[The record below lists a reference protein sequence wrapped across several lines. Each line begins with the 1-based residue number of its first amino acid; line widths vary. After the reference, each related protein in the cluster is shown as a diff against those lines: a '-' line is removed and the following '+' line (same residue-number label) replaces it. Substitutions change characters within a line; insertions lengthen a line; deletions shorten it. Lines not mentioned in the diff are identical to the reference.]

1 MYWAD
6 VRGFSNTRHVS
17 VAQVMVLTVAFD
29 FTTVGER
36 GAPNAL

>member
-17 VAQVMVLTVAFD
+17 VAHVMVLTVAFD
-29 FTTVGER
+29 FVTFICSQIKS
-36 GAPNAL
+36 